1 MSGHSSGRYH
11 WKQLLASV
19 AVGLSLGSVCH
30 SQESRPLMANILER
44 YDTDGDGQLSASER
58 RKMRNEFRNRGGDRE
73 FDAQPPAEQRSLY
86 AAAAGPHAVK
96 SVTSLELTD
105 PARQQPLLVRATYPQ
120 STGRFP
126 VIVFSHGAFGSKDAY
141 DPLVRHWVS
150 HGYVVLQPTH
160 GDSISLMDPAMKV
173 NVFRSKNPFEV
184 VDINKHWRTRA
195 EEIALIV
202 RSLDQLESQHAALR
216 DKLDADRIAVGG
228 HSYGGQTTQLVGGLQ
243 LGVDLMVPNLRAL
256 LMLSPPG
263 PDEQATPT
271 MYRRLTAPTL
281 VVTGSRD
288 NSPRTGKGYQWRLK
302 TYDLLPAQPK
312 YLLFIE
318 DAEHNLGGISGV
330 TGRIAGGGEEPN
342 HLTYVRSATTAFWDA
357 HLKSESAAQAFMAS
371 QQISE
376 VSKQQAKL
384 TRDKD

>member
-1 MSGHSSGRYH
+1 M
-11 WKQLLASV
+11 ASI
-19 AVGLSLGSVCH
+19 AVGLSFGSVCQG
-30 SQESRPLMANILER
+30 QESRPLMANILER
-44 YDTDGDGQLSASER
+44 YDSDGDGRLSASER
-58 RKMRNEFRNRGGDRE
+58 REMRNQFRNRGGDQQI
-73 FDAQPPAEQRSLY
+73 ATQPPAELRSLY
-86 AAAAGPHAVK
+86 AAAAGPHAVQ
-96 SVTSLELTD
+96 SVTSLELTE
-105 PARQQPLLVRATYPQ
+105 PARKQPLLLRATYPQ

-141 DPLVRHWVS
+141 DPLARHWAS

-160 GDSISLMDPAMKV
+160 GDSISLMAPTIKV
-173 NVFRSKNPFEV
+173 SVFRSKNPFEV

-195 EEIALIV
+195 EEIDLIV
-202 RSLDQLESQHAALR
+202 RSFDKLESQHAALR
-216 DKLDADRIAVGG
+216 GKLDADRIAVGG
-228 HSYGGQTTQLVGGLQ
+228 HSYGGQTTQLVGGLH
-243 LGVDLMVPNLRAL
+243 LGVDLKVPNVQAL

-263 PDEQATPT
+263 PNEQAREA

-288 NSPRTGKGYQWRLK
+288 NSPRTGKGYQWRFK

-357 HLKSESAAQAFMAS
+357 HLKSETAARAFLAS
-371 QQISE
+371 DQISE
-376 VSKQQAKL
+376 TSKQQAKL
-384 TRDKD
+384 TRAEN